1 VSAES
6 GTNPRRLWRI
16 SNHADLRGSGG
27 IHSHSRWSS
36 LGRRIVYLAESPP
49 GAMLEILAHLE
60 FEEDELPDEYRL
72 LAIDFPEKIEVREIK
87 PPSQSDW
94 KARFRLTQRIGDE
107 WLNSRKSALARV
119 PSAVMPRTWNV
130 LLNPAHADAAQVKI
144 REVIRERFDNRL
156 FGLGA
161 Q

>member
-1 VSAES
+1 
-6 GTNPRRLWRI
+6 
-16 SNHADLRGSGG
+16 
-27 IHSHSRWSS
+27 
-36 LGRRIVYLAESPP
+36 
-49 GAMLEILAHLE
+49 MLEILAHLE
-60 FEEDELPDEYRL
+60 FEQDELPDEYQL

-94 KARFRLTQRIGDE
+94 KTRLRLTQRIGDE

-144 REVIRERFDNRL
+144 REVIRERFDIRL
-156 FGLGA
+156 FRSGV
-161 Q
+161 